1 MTAIKTVLIL
11 LLIASKLLA
20 GTVDLEISLESD
32 INGEVGSGQIG
43 KFSLTVFNHGPDDA
57 GAANPDSFPIS
68 VISSDIFLLETG
80 YLEIGFNKDPEFNQD
95 CVIIT
100 SVAEPIPGSTMI
112 TYAYVISFPVIPVNS
127 SKTCHAIYHVNLP
140 KGKKTITWHA
150 YSFTDN
156 MITNGDETVDMV
168 FGIKP
173 QVIPFFTSIGL
184 YLLILLFISITF
196 FKIYRRKIE

>member
-1 MTAIKTVLIL
+1 MAILKKIMIL
-11 LLIASKLLA
+11 FLFSNNLLA

-57 GAANPDSFPIS
+57 GAASIAQHPVSI
-68 VISSDIFLLETG
+68 ITSDIYLLDSG
-80 YLEIGFNKDPEFNQD
+80 RLEIGFVKDPDFNQD
-95 CVIIT
+95 CIIIA
-100 SVAEPIPGSTMI
+100 SVAEPIPGSTLI
-112 TYAYVISFPVIPVNS
+112 SYAFSISLPLIPANT
-127 SKTCHAIYHVNLP
+127 SKTCHGIYHVGLT
-140 KGKKTITWHA
+140 KGRKLITWHA

-196 FKIYRRKIE
+196 FKIYRQKIE